1 MHFDKL
7 RDIWEDL
14 RTRLSQRDAQRISS
28 LQSEIHNLK
37 QGTLSVNEYYTKSRT
52 LWEQMNNMRP
62 IPLCKCTPKC
72 SCDLVEVIRNE
83 RELDQVILFL
93 KGLNGDY
100 DSLKSSVLVL
110 DPLPEVYKVFVMA
123 EKLERQVAL
132 RNLNLGNFDLNQSNA
147 IQSNLS
153 EEIIAA
159 SSYNGR
165 KFNGAKAKCT
175 YCGMS
180 GHTVDRC
187 YKKHGFLSGWIQ
199 GYKTKNKQPVTT
211 SFLNNSDLGITSEQL
226 QKLISAFQTQQTQ
239 PSGPSSSN
247 VTSAIALTPKFDE
260 LHTDSEDNFSINS
273 FSLSSHTWILDS
285 GATNNIVCSLDCLT
299 NYHMVDEVKVNLPT
313 GQCISVEHI
322 GDAKLSENLCLKEAL
337 HIPSFKFNIVSVS
350 KLIED
355 AAYTLTFMSKQCT
368 IQGIHGQ
375 IVGLAKEENGLY
387 IWVEPKSQNKC
398 YVMQCTSPELW
409 HQRLGHFSTNKLHLL
424 CDIYRSKV
432 KNIACDVCHISS

>member
-1 MHFDKL
+1 
-7 RDIWEDL
+7 
-14 RTRLSQRDAQRISS
+14 
-28 LQSEIHNLK
+28 
-37 QGTLSVNEYYTKSRT
+37 
-52 LWEQMNNMRP
+52 
-62 IPLCKCTPKC
+62 
-72 SCDLVEVIRNE
+72 
-83 RELDQVILFL
+83 
-93 KGLNGDY
+93 
-100 DSLKSSVLVL
+100 
-110 DPLPEVYKVFVMA
+110 
-123 EKLERQVAL
+123 
-132 RNLNLGNFDLNQSNA
+132 
-147 IQSNLS
+147 
-153 EEIIAA
+153 
-159 SSYNGR
+159 
-165 KFNGAKAKCT
+165 
-175 YCGMS
+175 MS

-187 YKKHGFLSGWIQ
+187 YKKHGFLPDWIQ

-211 SFLNNSDLGITSEQL
+211 SVLNNSDLGITSEQL
-226 QKLISAFQTQQTQ
+226 QKLISAFRTQQTQ

-260 LHTDSEDNFSINS
+260 LHTDSEDKFSINS

-387 IWVEPKSQNKC
+387 ILVEPKSQNKC

-409 HQRLGHFSTNKLHLL
+409 HQRLGMPSPVINLSTPYQMLYGSSP
-424 CDIYRSKV
+424 D
-432 KNIACDVCHISS
+432 ISSLRVFGCLSYAATNSKARHKMAPRGKRYIFLGFPAGIKGYLLYDADEGSTIISGDVTFYEGQFPMAEKDVLDPTQSSQPSLPNVPISMDIDLDDQ